1 VLSDQLI
8 AKDMMWVHDLVSPI
22 LKDNGV
28 AMMPPSHFEG
38 CDIVRMVKKKKKY
51 YGEAIKVRFW
61 EILSKFRKV
70 NLVLRNCVR
79 LTFLTSQ
86 IYLKLSPNVRASIFV
101 ISGS

>member
-38 CDIVRMVKKKKKY
+38 CDIVRMVKKKKNIMEKP
-51 YGEAIKVRFW
+51 
-61 EILSKFRKV
+61 
-70 NLVLRNCVR
+70 
-79 LTFLTSQ
+79 
-86 IYLKLSPNVRASIFV
+86 LK
-101 ISGS
+101 